1 VTVAATE
8 LLARLSEIR
17 ATDPAAVQKALAKR
31 RRRPLLQNSA
41 SRKSPPPPAGEGQGG
56 GLFLVA
62 ADHAA
67 RGVLKVGADPMAM
80 ADRGE
85 LLHRLLTA
93 LERPGVD
100 GILGTAD
107 IVDDLVLLGA
117 LEGKVVFGSMNRGGL
132 TGYRFELDDRF
143 TAYTAAGIA
152 DSGLDGGKMMV
163 RVADEPETLRTLA
176 ACARAIDELS
186 ARQLPAMIEV
196 FASEVEDGR
205 VRNRADA
212 DSLIRAITIVS
223 GLGTTSAY
231 TWLKLPVV
239 DDLERVMRATSLPT
253 LLLGGDPGEDPAG
266 MFASWKRA
274 MTIPQVRGLVAGR
287 TLLYPRD
294 GDVARAVDQ
303 AAAIVA
309 EKKVKSP
316 SPSGGGQGG
325 G

>member
-1 VTVAATE
+1 MTVAATE
-8 LLARLSEIR
+8 LLARLTEIR
-17 ATDPAAVQKALAKR
+17 ATDPAAVRKALAKR
-31 RRRPLLQNSA
+31 KRRPLLT
-41 SRKSPPPPAGEGQGG
+41 SPSPSGGQGG
-56 GLFLVA
+56 GSLFLVA
-62 ADHAA
+62 ADHPA

-100 GILGTAD
+100 GLLGTAD
-107 IVDDLVLLGA
+107 IVDDLALLGA
-117 LEGKVVFGSMNRGGL
+117 LDGKVVFGSMNRGGL

-143 TAYTAAGIA
+143 TAYTAEGIA

-176 ACARAIDELS
+176 ACAHAIDELS

-196 FASEVEDGR
+196 FASHLEDGR
-205 VRNRADA
+205 VRNRDDA

-231 TWLKLPVV
+231 LWLKLPVV
-239 DDLERVMRATSLPT
+239 DELERVMRATSLPT

-266 MFASWKRA
+266 TFASWKRA
-274 MTIPQVRGLVAGR
+274 MAIPQVRGLVAGR
-287 TLLYPRD
+287 SLLYPHD

-309 EKKVKSP
+309 EKNAPTLP
-316 SPSGGGQGG
+316 SPGGGGRK
-325 G
+325 

>member
-1 VTVAATE
+1 
-8 LLARLSEIR
+8 
-17 ATDPAAVQKALAKR
+17 
-31 RRRPLLQNSA
+31 
-41 SRKSPPPPAGEGQGG
+41 
-56 GLFLVA
+56 
-62 ADHAA
+62 
-67 RGVLKVGADPMAM
+67 MAM

-85 LLHRLLTA
+85 LLQRLLVA

-107 IVDDLVLLGA
+107 IVDDLALLGA
-117 LEGKVVFGSMNRGGL
+117 LDGRVVFGSMNRGGL

-143 TAYTAAGIA
+143 TAYTAEGIA

-163 RVADEPETLRTLA
+163 RVADEAETLRTLA
-176 ACARAIDELS
+176 ACAHAIDELS
-186 ARQLPAMIEV
+186 ARKLPAMIEV

-205 VRNRADA
+205 VRNRVDA
-212 DSLIRAITIVS
+212 DSLIRAISIVS

-231 TWLKLPVV
+231 VWLKLPVV

-253 LLLGGDPGEDPAG
+253 LLLGGDPGGGPAG
-266 MFASWKRA
+266 KFCRLERA
-274 MTIPQVRGLVAGR
+274 WAVPQVRGLVAGR

-309 EKKVKSP
+309 EKKAPTLP
-316 SPSGGGQGG
+316 STRGGGKT
-325 G
+325 